1 MTQSAAAPAASPP
14 TVADLLLAR
23 AEDDRPGL
31 WFEGRTWS
39 WREVIADSG
48 TRAQLALDLQ
58 LSGRPFHIGVLLEN
72 VPEYVLWMGGAA
84 LAGAT
89 VVGINPTRRG
99 EELARDI
106 RHSDCQLIVTD
117 AGQGELLEGLDL
129 GLPEDRVLYVDAEP
143 YLSMIRER
151 EGRPI
156 PDVPAAHDRSTLA
169 FLVFTSGSTGAPKA
183 VMWSTGSVGSA
194 GVGVS
199 KMYAITADDVNFNAM
214 PLFHG
219 NALKACWAPALA
231 AGATFALQQ
240 RFSASRW
247 LDDVR
252 ASNASYFTYV
262 GRALSYIL
270 AQPRRPEE
278 KDHRLRTGFGTE
290 ASMPDREEF
299 LERFGVDVVE
309 SYGSSEN
316 GISIQRAPGMPPNA
330 LGLAPP
336 GADVLVLDPDT
347 GQECPRAEL
356 GDNGRLLNAAEAIGE
371 LASRTGPAAFE
382 GYYKN
387 AEASQNRVHDGIFWS
402 GDLGYRDR
410 DGYFYFAGRGGDKIR
425 VDSENFAAAP
435 IERILDRIPGI
446 AAATVYPVPDP
457 RTGDQVMATIV
468 MAPGVEFEPKAFAE
482 ALLADPDL
490 GTKWAPRFV
499 RVVPDLPLTAT
510 SKVDRGRLRRERW
523 DGAGA
528 IWWRAPG
535 PLAQTEYVP
544 LTDEGREQLRAE
556 FAEYGRL
563 PVLDMV

>member
-1 MTQSAAAPAASPP
+1 M
-14 TVADLLLAR
+14 
-23 AEDDRPGL
+23 
-31 WFEGRTWS
+31 WS
-39 WREVIADSG
+39 
-48 TRAQLALDLQ
+48 
-58 LSGRPFHIGVLLEN
+58 
-72 VPEYVLWMGGAA
+72 
-84 LAGAT
+84 
-89 VVGINPTRRG
+89 
-99 EELARDI
+99 
-106 RHSDCQLIVTD
+106 
-117 AGQGELLEGLDL
+117 
-129 GLPEDRVLYVDAEP
+129 
-143 YLSMIRER
+143 
-151 EGRPI
+151 
-156 PDVPAAHDRSTLA
+156 
-169 FLVFTSGSTGAPKA
+169 SGSVA
-183 VMWSTGSVGSA
+183 SA

-199 KMYAITADDVNFNAM
+199 KMYSITADDVNFNAM

-231 AGATFALQQ
+231 AGATFALQ
-240 RFSASRW
+240 RKFSASRW

-252 ASNASYFTYV
+252 ASGASYFTYV

-336 GADVLVLDPDT
+336 GADVLVLDPAT
-347 GQECPRAEL
+347 GQECPRADL
-356 GDNGRLLNAAEAIGE
+356 DGNGRLRNPDEAIGE
-371 LASRTGPAAFE
+371 LASRTGPAAFQ

-387 AEASQNRVHDGIFWS
+387 TEASENRVHGGIFWS

-446 AAATVYPVPDP
+446 AATTVYPVPDP

-468 MAPGVEFEPKAFAE
+468 MAPGVEFDAGAFKD

-523 DGAGA
+523 DGSGT
-528 IWWRAPG
+528 IWWRDPG

-544 LTDEGREQLRAE
+544 LTDEGREQLRAQ

>member
-1 MTQSAAAPAASPP
+1 MTEAPAAPG
-14 TVADLLLAR
+14 TIAELLLAR
-23 AEDDRPGL
+23 ADDDRPGM
-31 WFEGRTWS
+31 WFEGRTWT
-39 WREVIADSG
+39 WRQVVADSG
-48 TRAQLALDLQ
+48 ARARLALDLQ
-58 LSGRPFHIGVLLEN
+58 VPDRPFHIGILLEN

-84 LAGAT
+84 IAGAT
-89 VVGINPTRRG
+89 IVGINPTRRG

-117 AGQGELLEGLDL
+117 AGSGELLEGLDL
-129 GLPEDRVLYVDAEP
+129 GLPDDRVLYTDGEP
-143 YLSMIRER
+143 YQTLIRER
-151 EGRPI
+151 DGKAL
-156 PDVPAAHDRSTLA
+156 PDVPAAHDPSALA

-183 VMWSTGSVGSA
+183 VMWSSGSVASA

-199 KMYAITADDVNFNAM
+199 KMYGITADDVNFNAM

-231 AGATFALQQ
+231 AGATFALQ
-240 RFSASRW
+240 RKFSASRW

-252 ASNASYFTYV
+252 ASDASYFTYV

-336 GADVLVLDPDT
+336 GADVLVLDPET

-356 GDNGRLLNAAEAIGE
+356 DANGRLLNAAEAIGE
-371 LASRTGPAAFE
+371 LASRTGPAAFD

-387 AEASQNRVHDGIFWS
+387 AEASENRVRDGIFWS

-468 MAPGVEFEPKAFAE
+468 LAPGVEFDPETFKQS
-482 ALLADPDL
+482 LLADPDL

-523 DGAGA
+523 EGESP
-528 IWWRAPG
+528 IWWRAAG

-544 LTDEGREQLRAE
+544 LTAEGREQLRAE
-556 FAEYGRL
+556 FAAYGRL